1 MKGKK
6 GVMTTHLS
14 HNTMSIGS
22 IKDSS
27 NNCEE
32 RHSRNQE
39 AQGVDEHDFQKTE
52 DFEVGA
58 EAKVRKEERA
68 EGADL
73 GQVRDYQVPAEHG
86 ERNQDH

>member
-32 RHSRNQE
+32 RHSRDQK
-39 AQGVDEHDFQKTE
+39 AQGVDEHHLQKTE
-52 DFEVGA
+52 DIEVDKDA
-58 EAKVRKEERA
+58 QVRQEECA
-68 EGADL
+68 EGANM
-73 GQVRDYQVPAEHG
+73 G
-86 ERNQDH
+86 